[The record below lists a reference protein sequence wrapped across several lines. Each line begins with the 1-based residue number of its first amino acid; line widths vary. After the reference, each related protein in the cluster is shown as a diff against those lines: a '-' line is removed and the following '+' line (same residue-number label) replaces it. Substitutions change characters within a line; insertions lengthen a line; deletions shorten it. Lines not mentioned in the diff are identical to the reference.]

1 MKKSSFNKVI
11 NNIILL
17 PSTSIGGFF
26 INMRTFGLIGF
37 PLSHSFSKKFFS
49 EKFEQEQ
56 IANCKYELFPI
67 AHADEIRDLI
77 ASNPLLC
84 GLNVTIPHKVN
95 VIPFLSEM
103 DNAAKEIGA
112 VNCIAINQGGETPIL
127 KGYNTDA
134 YGFAESLKPLL
145 EEQHQKALI
154 FGDGGAAKAVKYV
167 LDQLRIPYLVVVRN
181 PAPNAILYSAITAEI
196 MQEHKLLIN
205 TTPLGM
211 LPNLVSYP
219 VIPYQFVTPQH
230 LAYDLVYNPE
240 ETVFLAKAKEKGAK
254 IKNGLEMLYLQAE
267 RSWYIWN
274 T

>member
-1 MKKSSFNKVI
+1 
-11 NNIILL
+11 
-17 PSTSIGGFF
+17 
-26 INMRTFGLIGF
+26 MRTFGLIGF

-49 EKFEQEQ
+49 EKFENEK
-56 IANCKYELFPI
+56 IGDCSYELFPI
-67 AHADEIRDLI
+67 EKADEMMELI
-77 ASNPLLC
+77 QKNPSLR

-95 VIPFLSEM
+95 IIPFLNEI

-112 VNCIAINQGGETPIL
+112 VNCISINQSGNQPKL

-134 YGFAESLKPLL
+134 YGFSESLKPLL
-145 EEQHQKALI
+145 EKHHQKALI

-167 LDQLRIPYLVVVRN
+167 LNQLQIPYLVVVRN
-181 PAPNAILYSAITAEI
+181 PAPNAILYSAITEEI
-196 MQEHKLLIN
+196 LNEYTVLIN

-211 LPNLVSYP
+211 SPNLDSYP
-219 VIPYQFVTPQH
+219 PIPYQFLTTQH

-240 ETVFLAKAKEKGAK
+240 ETEFLKRTKNQGAK